1 VCTRSSYRISSSR
14 HARRYRHWPTSRHWL
29 TIRHCLTSTLGL
41 ALALALGQ
49 SAFGLPEDADQ
60 PIHIQADNAE
70 IDEQAERAVYRGAV
84 QVDQGTLR
92 VTAEEMTVELR
103 NQKVFRIIATGTPA
117 RYTQQIEAD
126 EDRVQANANTIVYY
140 TQEERLDLEGDAHLN
155 QQGNTISGD
164 LIHYDIVAGKVTATA
179 ADDGPVR
186 MILQP
191 ASAEKEIK

>member
-1 VCTRSSYRISSSR
+1 MCTRSSYRISSSR
-14 HARRYRHWPTSRHWL
+14 HPRRYRHWRTS
-29 TIRHCLTSTLGL
+29 ILGL

-49 SAFGLPEDADQ
+49 PAFGLPEDADQ

-84 QVDQGTLR
+84 QIDQGTLR
-92 VTAEEMTVELR
+92 VTAEEITVEWR
-103 NQKVFRIIATGTPA
+103 NQKVFRIIATGKPA
-117 RYTQQIEAD
+117 QYTQQIEAD

-140 TQEERLDLEGDAHLN
+140 TQEERLDLKGDAHLS

-164 LIHYDIVAGKVTATA
+164 LIQYDIVAGKVAATA
-179 ADDGPVR
+179 ADDRPVR

>member
-1 VCTRSSYRISSSR
+1 MCTRSSYRISSSR
-14 HARRYRHWPTSRHWL
+14 HPRRYRPRLTSRHW
-29 TIRHCLTSTLGL
+29 RTSTLGL

-49 SAFGLPEDADQ
+49 PAFGLPEDADQ

-84 QVDQGTLR
+84 QIDQGTLR
-92 VTAEEMTVELR
+92 VTAEEITVEWR
-103 NQKVFRIIATGTPA
+103 NQKVFRIIATGKPA
-117 RYTQQIEAD
+117 QYTQQIEAD

-140 TQEERLDLEGDAHLN
+140 TQEERLDLKGDAHLS

-164 LIHYDIVAGKVTATA
+164 LIQYDIVAGKVAATA
-179 ADDGPVR
+179 ADDRPVR